1 MQPMSPLLATREPT
15 PNFEL
20 LRCQGWTVST
30 ISGPYCVVWRGRDE
44 VVFQWKDGAWRRVGG
59 RGGADTI

>member
-1 MQPMSPLLATREPT
+1 MSPLIATQEPT

-20 LRCQGWTVST
+20 LRRQGWTVNT

-44 VVFQWKDGAWRRVGG
+44 VVFQWKGGEWHRVGG
-59 RGGADTI
+59 RGGADVN